1 MLISF
6 YFFKSQSLILSD
18 KIYNEINFFISP
30 DFCIRIFQS
39 QTKNI
44 FEPEK
49 IEKPV
54 QKKHLNQI
62 LFLDKVVSIDNL
74 QETDF
79 LKTMTFQEDK
89 DFDIRVFL
97 DNSLV
102 NYLYQ
107 LDDSLTVDEL
117 LKKEITNS
125 IFMLTEN

>member
-1 MLISF
+1 MKSTFLFLLIFVFGFS
-6 YFFKSQSLILSD
+6 
-18 KIYNEINFFISP
+18 
-30 DFCIRIFQS
+30 QS

-74 QETDF
+74 QESDF